1 MTIEPSKARCNGLE
15 EREQILE
22 LREKVA
28 RAERER
34 INGAEAISVSEA
46 RKRLYQ
52 SY

>member
-1 MTIEPSKARCNGLE
+1 MTIEPSEARCNELE
-15 EREQILE
+15 EREQLSE
-22 LREKVA
+22 LRKKVLQ
-28 RAERER
+28 AEQER